1 MGICIRSSELED
13 CESYPSPTKNIPKM
27 LRFICG
33 LLLVASAMANEQQYQ
48 QYQQAQAMDP
58 MMARQGLGAS
68 ANLGFGDFGSFGA
81 QGNVN
86 LPSYGQDNSLLTTI
100 LIGVGLITLFNTI
113 VTVDDTEEATPEARM
128 RRQRQIDALKG
139 YVMQGIHAVAS
150 KYQLTSN
157 PTILSVPKSSRIFF
171 EANQLISQ

>member
-1 MGICIRSSELED
+1 MGNAEYMGTRGLQVI
-13 CESYPSPTKNIPKM
+13 PQSPKNIPKM

-58 MMARQGLGAS
+58 MMAR
-68 ANLGFGDFGSFGA
+68 LGFGDFGSFGA

-113 VTVDDTEEATPEARM
+113 VTVAVPFFTADDTEEATPEARM

-150 KYQLTSN
+150 KYQ
-157 PTILSVPKSSRIFF
+157 
-171 EANQLISQ
+171 

>member
-1 MGICIRSSELED
+1 
-13 CESYPSPTKNIPKM
+13 
-27 LRFICG
+27 
-33 LLLVASAMANEQQYQ
+33 
-48 QYQQAQAMDP
+48 

-113 VTVDDTEEATPEARM
+113 VTVAVPFFTADGKEEETTPEARM

-139 YVMQGIHAVAS
+139 YVMQGIQAVAS
-150 KYQLTSN
+150 KYQ
-157 PTILSVPKSSRIFF
+157 
-171 EANQLISQ
+171 

>member
-1 MGICIRSSELED
+1 
-13 CESYPSPTKNIPKM
+13 
-27 LRFICG
+27 
-33 LLLVASAMANEQQYQ
+33 MANEQQYQ

-113 VTVDDTEEATPEARM
+113 VTVAVPFFTADDTEEATPEARM
-128 RRQRQIDALKG
+128 RRQRQIVAFKG
-139 YVMQGIHAVAS
+139 YVIQGIHAVAS
-150 KYQLTSN
+150 KYQ
-157 PTILSVPKSSRIFF
+157 
-171 EANQLISQ
+171 

>member
-1 MGICIRSSELED
+1 MGTASHT
-13 CESYPSPTKNIPKM
+13 PKNIPKI

-33 LLLVASAMANEQQYQ
+33 LLLVASAIANKQQYQ

-86 LPSYGQDNSLLTTI
+86 LPYGQDNSLLTTI

-113 VTVDDTEEATPEARM
+113 VTVAVPFFTADDTEEATPEARE
-128 RRQRQIDALKG
+128 RRERQLNTLKN
-139 YVMQGIHAVAS
+139 YVVQGIQAVAS
-150 KYQLTSN
+150 KYQ
-157 PTILSVPKSSRIFF
+157 
-171 EANQLISQ
+171 

>member
-1 MGICIRSSELED
+1 MGAFDHLNSKTASHT
-13 CESYPSPTKNIPKM
+13 PKNIPKM

-68 ANLGFGDFGSFGA
+68 AHLGFGDFGSFGA

-113 VTVDDTEEATPEARM
+113 VTVAVPFFTADDTEEATPEARM

-150 KYQLTSN
+150 KYQ
-157 PTILSVPKSSRIFF
+157 
-171 EANQLISQ
+171 